1 MARDKRSD
9 KREKMSTTYLSKEE
23 VAKRMRELAD
33 NIKNSD
39 LAVEIQELADRVEK
53 EGELEQYIRMKKLS
67 RARANKRETDE
78 SVPLGQIQPWPE

>member
-1 MARDKRSD
+1 MRIARDERSE

-39 LAVEIQELADRVEK
+39 LAVKIQELADRVEK
-53 EGELEQYIRMKKLS
+53 EDKLEQYIRMKKLS
-67 RARANKRETDE
+67 RARAINERLM
-78 SVPLGQIQPWPE
+78 SRLP